1 MNKLWDTRK
10 YMPEKLNRT
19 INYSGLRIDI
29 HPHVH
34 PFICRE
40 LRIFCRWLRAS
51 YDFPVRVHIYVP
63 NAKKI
68 LARDR
73 ILCYGTCFV
82 PDDPNDHVSI
92 HIAGGYKD
100 AGTFQDLQ
108 NYTWTTLTTLA
119 HELGHYYQYVN
130 QVELTK
136 RGTEWQAT
144 YYANQ
149 IMNEYYNAEWDSMDE
164 NWENV

>member
-1 MNKLWDTRK
+1 M
-10 YMPEKLNRT
+10 
-19 INYSGLRIDI
+19 
-29 HPHVH
+29 
-34 PFICRE
+34 
-40 LRIFCRWLRAS
+40 
-51 YDFPVRVHIYVP
+51 
-63 NAKKI
+63 
-68 LARDR
+68 
-73 ILCYGTCFV
+73 
-82 PDDPNDHVSI
+82 
-92 HIAGGYKD
+92 
-100 AGTFQDLQ
+100 
-108 NYTWTTLTTLA
+108 A